1 MELQYSVLENG
12 VKYLVLVG
20 NLDMQGTA
28 QVELKFTAYAAS
40 EKAGV
45 VVDLSQVPF
54 LASIGIRML
63 ISSAKALHNR
73 GGKLSLLNPSPQV
86 AKVMNL
92 AQIDTILPIFDS
104 LDSACAEVLADLK
117 N

>member
-1 MELQYSVLENG
+1 MDLRYSVLENG
-12 VKYLVLVG
+12 VKYLILDG

-45 VVDLSQVPF
+45 VVDLSQVQF

-63 ISSAKALHNR
+63 IASAKALYNR
-73 GGKLSLLNPSPQV
+73 GGKLALLNPAPQV
-86 AKVMNL
+86 AKVLDL
-92 AQIDTILPIFDS
+92 AQIDTIIPVFDS
-104 LDSACAEVLADLK
+104 LEAACAEVLK
-117 N
+117 NLNG